1 MERKRWKITGT
12 MSRATV
18 VKESPQ
24 PPLPSM
30 GRMMKNLAK
39 AGMTAVK
46 ETVKEGRVGVCD
58 AAEVERRQG
67 ICMRECVGE
76 GGYYRTLD
84 GRCGHPD
91 CGCFLKYKRRL
102 LAWHCPVGK
111 W

>member
-12 MSRATV
+12 MGKAKV
-18 VKESPQ
+18 ADEMAQ
-24 PPLPSM
+24 PPLPPLR
-30 GRMMKNLAK
+30 RMIKNLAK

-46 ETVKEGRVGVCD
+46 EAIKEGRVGVCD
-58 AAEVERRQG
+58 AKEIERRQG

-91 CGCFLKYKRRL
+91 CGCRMKYKRRL